1 MAVLVELLTSSSIE
15 KEKKLVASVLV
26 ALCVMVDNV
35 DNAEILES
43 SGKPLRKIEKMVSNV
58 DISFLLR
65 VNANELVRKMCHFK
79 RERENSKKKKNNNS
93 NKKTKGRRKME
104 EDDDDASADEGG
116 GDKMMKC
123 YAYPPLF
130 TKLEL
135 LGRGSFGKVYVVK
148 FDKETVFQLGQ
159 DPSTTT
165 FALKE
170 IELWNPHA

>member
-58 DISFLLR
+58 EISFLLR

-93 NKKTKGRRKME
+93 NNNNNKKTKGRRKME
-104 EDDDDASADEGG
+104 EDDEDEG

-123 YAYPPLF
+123 YTYPPLF

-135 LGRGSFGKVYVVK
+135 LGRGSFGKVYVVR
-148 FDKETVFQLGQ
+148 FDKETVFQLRQ
-159 DPSTTT
+159 DPSSTT